1 MNFSA
6 RISNSLRHG
15 DERSALW
22 GGSHNCSNVENKV
35 FARKVNQSSTVRL

>member
-1 MNFSA
+1 MNLSA
-6 RISNSLRHG
+6 RISNFLRHG

-35 FARKVNQSSTVRL
+35 FARKVNQFPTVPL